1 MARIQSL
8 GLQSPQELWKK
19 SQQNAVPSVT
29 PPIVNPAQSSVS
41 QLAQP
46 WMAADGLLTLPLAR
60 GGAATQIQFMG
71 DATEPPPPKAEVAP
85 AKIYQRAKNH
95 DDKAF
100 VPRYS
105 LMAYHESGQYR
116 KANDPYAVGAISN
129 PTRAQDKGGKT
140 YGTYQF
146 ETYVYRDG
154 SKRSENHVENST
166 LMRFLKDPKNPFGAD
181 LLAIARKEGV
191 ASSAFDKAWKSL
203 AEKQNKAFGLAQENF
218 VEADTKKRVESFF
231 KRANI
236 SPEMQARPEVR
247 DIVLGTTNQFGSADK
262 MADHLKALQKSQ
274 KRPLTV
280 KEIGVALSDYK
291 LARIP
296 TLFKSSPKAWAG
308 VRSRFNAEKAF
319 FQKL

>member
-1 MARIQSL
+1 MIRMQAL
-8 GLQSPQELWKK
+8 GLQSPQEIQKK
-19 SQQNAVPSVT
+19 AQQNALQAARPFA
-29 PPIVNPAQSSVS
+29 PDPAKNAVS
-41 QLAQP
+41 QLAQQ
-46 WMAADGLLTLPLAR
+46 WLSDGSVLSPLAQ
-60 GGAATQIQFMG
+60 GGAAPQWG
-71 DATEPPPPKAEVAP
+71 LDLDDAPAEVVP
-85 AKIYQRAKNH
+85 TKIYQRSSHH

-116 KANDPYAVGAISN
+116 TANDPYAVGAITN
-129 PTRAQDKGGKT
+129 PRRDQDKGGKT

-154 SKRSENHVENST
+154 SMRSAKAVENST
-166 LMRFLKDPKNPFGAD
+166 LMRFLKDPKNPFGSD

-191 ASSAFDKAWKSL
+191 ASAAFDKAWKSL
-203 AEKQNKAFGLAQENF
+203 AQKQNKAFGLAQQRF
-218 VEADTKKRVESFF
+218 VEADTQTRVESFF
-231 KRANI
+231 KRANL

-247 DIVLGTTNQFGSADK
+247 DIVIGTTNQFGSANK
-262 MADHLKALQKSQ
+262 MADHLHALQKSK

-280 KEIGVALSDYK
+280 EEIGVALSDYK

-296 TLFKSSPKAWAG
+296 SLFKSSPRAWNG
-308 VRSRFNAEKAF
+308 VKNRFQAEKAF